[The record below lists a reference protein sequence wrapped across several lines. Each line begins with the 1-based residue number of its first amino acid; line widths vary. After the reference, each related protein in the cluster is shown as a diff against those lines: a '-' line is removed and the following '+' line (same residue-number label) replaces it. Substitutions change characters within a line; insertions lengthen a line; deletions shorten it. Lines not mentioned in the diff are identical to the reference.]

1 MPSIRKTKTG
11 SGATA
16 VQVVRYAQRKV
27 VILKHCGSG
36 KTEDE
41 IAALIAHGEEWI
53 ARGMPQQSLFV
64 PSEKETVSL
73 ASLQHL
79 GTTHRF
85 ARDILLAALA
95 RCGFDTLHDPLL
107 CDLALMRLIEPAS
120 KLRTITLFN
129 RYFAIAYSERTVYRA
144 LHEMAKRKGDAE
156 KIAVAFAKEK
166 LSSDLALVL
175 YDVTTLYFE
184 TFETDE
190 LRVPGFSK
198 DNKSQQPQIVVGLL
212 VTREGFPLG
221 YEVFKGNTFEGH
233 TMLPVLEQFATTHG
247 VTTPTVVADAAMISR
262 ENVAKLKE
270 KGLSYIVGARL
281 ANAPPRIIE
290 KISATLEAKDGAMT
304 RISTDHGDLVCDFS
318 AKRYRK
324 DKHEAEKQIGKA
336 KALVEKGEPGKR
348 AKFVM
353 KEDDKETYVLNDALV
368 AKATLLFGVKGYYTN
383 IPEGTLSDNEVIAR
397 YHDLWNVEASF
408 RMAKHD
414 LATRPIFHRKEEAI
428 RAHMVVCFVAL
439 ALGKS
444 IELSTGLSIRR
455 FIDGLWNVTDARI
468 VDTATGKEFLLRS
481 PVDNAMKG
489 MLKTL
494 GVSY

>member
-1 MPSIRKTKTG
+1 MPSIRKTRTA

-27 VILKHCGSG
+27 VIVRHIGSG
-36 KTEDE
+36 GTPDAV
-41 IAALIAHGEEWI
+41 AALIAKAEDWI
-53 ARGMPQQSLFV
+53 ARGMPQLSLFDH
-64 PSEKETVSL
+64 ERADTVQITSL
-73 ASLQHL
+73 AHS
-79 GTTHRF
+79 GTTHAF
-85 ARDILLAALA
+85 ARDVLHALA
-95 RCGFDTLHDPLL
+95 RHIGFDTLNDTLL
-107 CDLALMRLIEPAS
+107 LDLALMRLVEPAS
-120 KLRTITLFN
+120 KLRTITLLD
-129 RYFAIAYSERTVYRA
+129 RYFGVRYGESTVYRA
-144 LHEMAKRKGDAE
+144 LREMAKRKGAAE

-184 TFETDE
+184 TFDSDE
-190 LRVPGFSK
+190 LRIPGFSK

-233 TMLPVLEQFATTHG
+233 TMLHVLEQFAATHG
-247 VTTPTVVADAAMISR
+247 VSTPTVVADAAMISR

-270 KGLSYIVGARL
+270 QGLSYIVGARL
-281 ANAPPRIIE
+281 ANAPVRIIE
-290 KISATLEAKDGAMT
+290 KVSASLGEKDGAIV
-304 RISTDHGDLVCDFS
+304 RIATDHGDLVCDFS

-324 DKHEAEKQIGKA
+324 DETEAKKQIAKA

-348 AKFVM
+348 AKFVV
-353 KEDDKETYVLNDALV
+353 KEDGTEKYVLNDALI
-368 AKATLLFGVKGYYTN
+368 AKAKLLFGVKGYYTN
-383 IPEGTLSDNEVIAR
+383 IPEETLPDKEVIAR

-439 ALGKS
+439 AMGRTLERMGECS
-444 IELSTGLSIRR
+444 LRSM
-455 FIDGLWNVTDARI
+455 IDLLWEVTDARI
-468 VDTATGKEFLLRS
+468 TDTTTGKEFSLRS
-481 PVDNAMKG
+481 PVG
-489 MLKTL
+489 SGIHGVLKKL